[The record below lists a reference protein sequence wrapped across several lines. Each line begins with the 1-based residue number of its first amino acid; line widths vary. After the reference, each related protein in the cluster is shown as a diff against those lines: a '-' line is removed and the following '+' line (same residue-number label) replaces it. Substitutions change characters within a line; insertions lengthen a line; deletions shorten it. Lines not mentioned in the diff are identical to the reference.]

1 MCSAALSAGQQQ
13 DGPDIVLLAVIA
25 ERREIS
31 MAQGSEARPALIAV
45 DWGTTNRR
53 GYLVDRDGRILDS
66 CNDSRGLANI
76 ADKDF
81 NEAFDTLVAPWTR
94 THGVLPALLS
104 GMVGASTGWR
114 EAPYCGLP
122 ADLDDLAGRLQRVSP
137 DRAVWIVPGVAV
149 READAMPDVM
159 RGEEIQA
166 IAAAEPTADSL
177 IVLPGTHSKW
187 VRMAGRRIVAF
198 KTFMTGDLHAAI
210 RNHTVVSVLAAKG
223 EDVNYERFDD
233 GVEIGSAQYR
243 ELSHILFGAR
253 SRVLFGE
260 LAPEAVSDYLS
271 GLLIGAEIG
280 GALDSFAVDGGTVEL
295 VGRGALPRLYRR
307 ALEQC
312 GVCVRIAE
320 TKALGITYRDLAV
333 RAGLIQA
340 TP

>member
-1 MCSAALSAGQQQ
+1 MTQS
-13 DGPDIVLLAVIA
+13 
-25 ERREIS
+25 
-31 MAQGSEARPALIAV
+31 SEARPALIAV

-53 GYLVDRDGRILDS
+53 GYLIDRDGRILDS
-66 CNDSRGLANI
+66 CNDSLGLANI
-76 ADKDF
+76 ADNGF
-81 NEAFDTLVAPWTR
+81 NEAFDTLVAPWAR

-104 GMVGASTGWR
+104 GMVGASTGWC

-122 ADLDDLAGRLQRVSP
+122 ADLDDLAGRLQRISS

-149 READAMPDVM
+149 READTMPDAM

-166 IAAAEPTADSL
+166 IAAADPTADSL

-187 VRMAGRRIVAF
+187 IRMAGRRINSF

-210 RNHTVVSVLAAKG
+210 RNHTVVSVLATVAG
-223 EDVNYERFDD
+223 DINYDRFDD
-233 GVEIGSAQYR
+233 GVEIGSAQYH

-260 LAPEAVSDYLS
+260 LAPDAVSDYLS

-280 GALDSFAVDGGTVEL
+280 SARESFNIDGGTVEL
-295 VGRGALPRLYRR
+295 VGSGALPRLYHR

-312 GVCVRIAE
+312 GVGVRIAE
-320 TKALGITYRDLAV
+320 TEALGKTYRDLAV
-333 RAGLIQA
+333 RAGLIEA
-340 TP
+340 HA